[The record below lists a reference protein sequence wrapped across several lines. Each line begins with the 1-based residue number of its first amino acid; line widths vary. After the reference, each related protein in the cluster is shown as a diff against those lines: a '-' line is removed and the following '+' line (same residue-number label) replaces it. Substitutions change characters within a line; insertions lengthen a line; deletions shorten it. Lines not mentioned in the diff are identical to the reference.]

1 VSIVDTAK
9 AYRRG
14 FKRDFKPARWENV
27 EFDNS
32 ARSDGLRLKHWR
44 KQPTQPT
51 QPTQPVQ
58 PVAASGD
65 AMEVDP
71 EQPPTAMPPPEYEFA
86 KYDVEVTVPTFTDA
100 QYERYLRDADWTRD
114 ETDYLMSLVKAY
126 AQKWP
131 VIIDR
136 YEWSPVQSES
146 QGLELSKS
154 SPRDLESLKAR
165 YYSVCAKAMEF
176 SLPNGVADMN
186 AEEFALHEQYGKFNP
201 ETERTRKGLAWQL
214 CRRSADDVK
223 EEEYLLSELQRI
235 MISAQKYENERAELR
250 QRLEHVDGAN
260 QHPLQL
266 TSAQLN
272 HLYTQ
277 LMMQDR
283 NRKSRGGRMSID
295 TLQSPAT
302 GGGLATPASATAHRD
317 SLGGS
322 GQKKASASALVPARQ
337 LSPRDEARFGV
348 TTHDRLTS
356 GVTFR
361 TDKILKLRAAKSHVQ
376 TQKII
381 GALTNLEIPE
391 LLPLPTTRVVE
402 HFEALI
408 GRINVLLDLRK
419 VLAKEEAELQT
430 ARQIRDALE
439 RQKAEEAGPAAGG
452 HVGAVKA
459 EGEGEV
465 DAEGEDVDMA
475 TPGQAEGEAVGEDD
489 GDDESLDDDD
499 DDDDDMDAE
508 ETRPSS
514 SRSNQTAGYKRSA
527 SVLSTASSKASRR
540 KK

>member
-1 VSIVDTAK
+1 MSIVDTAK

-32 ARSDGLRLKHWR
+32 ARTDGLRLKHWR
-44 KQPTQPT
+44 KQPAQP
-51 QPTQPVQ
+51 
-58 PVAASGD
+58 AAAGAD
-65 AMEVDP
+65 AMEVDA
-71 EQPPTAMPPPEYEFA
+71 EQPPPAVAQPEYEFA
-86 KYDVEVTVPTFTDA
+86 KYDVDVTVPTFTDE
-100 QYERYLRDADWTRD
+100 QYERYLKSADWTRD
-114 ETDYLMSLVKAY
+114 ETEYLMSLVKSY

-136 YEWSPVQSES
+136 YEWAPAGQDGES
-146 QGLELSKS
+146 QEPPKS
-154 SPRDLESLKAR
+154 NSRDLESLKAR
-165 YYSVCAKAMEF
+165 YYFVCAKAMEF
-176 SLPNGVADMN
+176 SLPNGVASMN
-186 AEEFALHEQYGKFNP
+186 TEEFALHEQYDKFNP
-201 ETERTRKGLAWQL
+201 DTERTRKNLAWQL

-235 MISAQKYENERAELR
+235 MISAQKYEGERAELR
-250 QRLEHVDGAN
+250 QRLEHVGGAGG
-260 QHPLQL
+260 HPLQL
-266 TSAQLN
+266 TSAALN
-272 HLYTQ
+272 QLYTQ

-283 NRKSRGGRMSID
+283 NRKARGGRMSID

-302 GGGLATPASATAHRD
+302 GGGLVTPASATAHRD

-322 GQKKASASALVPARQ
+322 GHKKAAAQAPLRQ
-337 LSPRDEARFGV
+337 LSARDEARFGV

-381 GALTNLEIPE
+381 GALTQLEIPE

-430 ARQIRDALE
+430 ARQIRETLE
-439 RQKAEEAGPAAGG
+439 RQKAEEAGVAPGAAADGQR
-452 HVGAVKA
+452 VAAVEA
-459 EGEGEV
+459 EGEGET
-465 DAEGEDVDMA
+465 DADGEDVEMA
-475 TPGQAEGEAVGEDD
+475 QGEGQPEADEDEEA
-489 GDDESLDDDD
+489 DEESDA
-499 DDDDDMDAE
+499 DDMDPDAE
-508 ETRPSS
+508 ARPSS

-527 SVLSTASSKASRR
+527 SVLSSASSKESRR

>member
-1 VSIVDTAK
+1 
-9 AYRRG
+9 
-14 FKRDFKPARWENV
+14 
-27 EFDNS
+27 
-32 ARSDGLRLKHWR
+32 
-44 KQPTQPT
+44 
-51 QPTQPVQ
+51 
-58 PVAASGD
+58 
-65 AMEVDP
+65 
-71 EQPPTAMPPPEYEFA
+71 
-86 KYDVEVTVPTFTDA
+86 
-100 QYERYLRDADWTRD
+100 
-114 ETDYLMSLVKAY
+114 
-126 AQKWP
+126 
-131 VIIDR
+131 
-136 YEWSPVQSES
+136 
-146 QGLELSKS
+146 
-154 SPRDLESLKAR
+154 
-165 YYSVCAKAMEF
+165 
-176 SLPNGVADMN
+176 MN

-201 ETERTRKGLAWQL
+201 ETERTRKNLAWAL

-250 QRLEHVDGAN
+250 QRLEHVGGAT

-266 TSAQLN
+266 TSAALN
-272 HLYTQ
+272 QLYTH

-283 NRKSRGGRMSID
+283 NRKSRGRMSID

-322 GQKKASASALVPARQ
+322 GQKKGSASALVPARQ

-381 GALTNLEIPE
+381 GALAHLEIPE

-430 ARQIRDALE
+430 ATQIRETLE
-439 RQKAEEAGPAAGG
+439 RQKAEESGGGAVRRLADATDGG
-452 HVGAVKA
+452 HVAGVADGQMAVDAAHVRAVKA
-459 EGEGEV
+459 EGEGEL
-465 DAEGEDVDMA
+465 DADGEDVDMA
-475 TPGQAEGEAVGEDD
+475 QGQAEAKAEEEEEDEDAEA
-489 GDDESLDDDD
+489 DDESNEDADADVD
-499 DDDDDMDAE
+499 ADADADADMDADAE
-508 ETRPSS
+508 ATRPSS

-527 SVLSTASSKASRR
+527 SVLSTASSKGSRR